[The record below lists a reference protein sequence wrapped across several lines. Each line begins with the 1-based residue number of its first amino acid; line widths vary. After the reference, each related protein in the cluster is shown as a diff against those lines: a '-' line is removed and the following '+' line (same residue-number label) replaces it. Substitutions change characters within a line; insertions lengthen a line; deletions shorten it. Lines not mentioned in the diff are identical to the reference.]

1 MRAVVQR
8 VARARVTVSPTDVG
22 DAEVTG
28 EIGHGLLV
36 YLGIGPADSE
46 AEVRWMAAKI
56 AALRILPDEAGRF
69 DRSVLD
75 TGSEVLVVSQ
85 FTLYADT
92 RRGRRPSFVEAA
104 PPEIAEP
111 LVERV
116 VEALRAAGLTVATGR
131 FGAHMLVDA
140 VNDGPVTIVLDT
152 ADLDRPRG

>member
-8 VARARVTVSPTDVG
+8 VARARVTVALTDA
-22 DAEVTG
+22 DEAEVTG
-28 EIGHGLLV
+28 EIGRGLLV
-36 YLGIGPADSE
+36 YLGIGPGDTE

-56 AALRILPDEAGRF
+56 AALRIFPDEAGRF

-75 TGSEVLVVSQ
+75 TEGDVLVVSQ

-104 PPEIAEP
+104 PPEVAEP
-111 LVERV
+111 LVERL

-152 ADLDRPRG
+152 ADVDRPRG